1 LTSPYQKPFYK
12 YPHFVLA
19 IGAQFFYVAAQTG
32 INSFFIN
39 YVTETNQHISNKT
52 ASVMLAFGGMSLF
65 VIGRFSG
72 SYFLKFIKPEKLL
85 SIFSMACIVLV
96 ALVIMKVQFVSIAA
110 LCAIYFF
117 MSIMYPTIFALG
129 IKDLGE
135 QVKKASSYIVMG
147 IVGGALC
154 PMLMGKIADIYSMTT
169 GFIVPLGCFL
179 VVFFYAIKGCKL
191 R

>member
-1 LTSPYQKPFYK
+1 MK
-12 YPHFVLA
+12 
-19 IGAQFFYVAAQTG
+19 
-32 INSFFIN
+32 
-39 YVTETNQHISNKT
+39 
-52 ASVMLAFGGMSLF
+52 
-65 VIGRFSG
+65 FS
-72 SYFLKFIKPEKLL
+72 IVR
-85 SIFSMACIVLV
+85 IFSV
-96 ALVIMKVQFVSIAA
+96 ALTTTA

-117 MSIMYPTIFALG
+117 MTIMYPTIFALG
-129 IKDLGE
+129 INDLGQ
-135 QVKKASSYIVMG
+135 QVKKASSYIVMA